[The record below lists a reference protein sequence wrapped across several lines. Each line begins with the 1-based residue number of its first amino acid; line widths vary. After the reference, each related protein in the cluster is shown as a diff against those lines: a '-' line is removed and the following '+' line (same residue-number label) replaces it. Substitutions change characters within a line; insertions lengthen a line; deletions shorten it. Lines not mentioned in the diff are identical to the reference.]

1 MTEADLAQ
9 ALRKRLYI
17 TAPTVQV
24 VGVPNAGKRTVWAAR
39 QAKKEGMATGFPDMM
54 LVWPGAGVAFI
65 ELKMPKGVVSDNQ
78 ADWIARLDDYGH
90 AVAVCRSVDEA
101 VAFLRAS
108 GAPVMEQAA

>member
-9 ALRKRLYI
+9 ALRKRLYY

-24 VGVPNAGKRTVWAAR
+24 VAVPNAGKRTVWAAR
-39 QAKKEGMATGFPDMM
+39 QAKKEGMSPGFCD
-54 LVWPGAGVAFI
+54 LLILWPGAGVAFI
-65 ELKMPKGVVSDNQ
+65 ELKMPKGVVSPNQ
-78 ADWIARLDDYGH
+78 ADWIARLGDYGH

-108 GAPVMEQAA
+108 GAPVMERAV